1 MGNRAARNG
10 VVKDYFDTVPI
21 LIRRGRMSRGFEN
34 IWRFLNA
41 DRTGGWGWAGTA
53 CRWQIGARW
62 GPTTVKTP
70 IIDFPQSNNHRFFFE
85 LLAKNNFLYIST
97 AISI

>member
-53 CRWQIGARW
+53 CRWQMGRISPNGKE
-62 GPTTVKTP
+62 T
-70 IIDFPQSNNHRFFFE
+70 IIVLLQASFISAMCLYSENFFE
-85 LLAKNNFLYIST
+85 FS
-97 AISI
+97 